1 MNTNVTLRAAEWVLP
16 GHPDKLADAVADAL
30 VQAAQQRQPEALCAI
45 EVAVHRNQVF
55 LTGRLACEDA
65 HTLPLQDLVREVYRS
80 AGYGQDTGPWRP
92 APQEITVGGNLCVE
106 PLVPGEEGIRH
117 ISDDQSIVTGYAVD
131 LPGVGFI
138 PPEQW
143 LAREVAR
150 RLFALVH
157 SPLQLCPDGKVLVV
171 LEESG
176 ALDGLPCG
184 WKLSAVSCSLLAPAG
199 DVELHRAAAQAVR
212 EAAQELARRLP
223 GFEPSDP
230 HELVV
235 NGSGTFSI
243 GGPEGDNGLSGKKLL
258 LDHYGPRVPIG
269 GTALSGKDFWKP
281 DRAGTLLAR
290 RLALA
295 VVCSG
300 VAREATVQF
309 VSFPGDE
316 APRLV
321 RIVTPQGE
329 LLGASR
335 WMQLLDCKFAT
346 ASSWGLSVDLVEQA
360 RWGWFGAAEAA
371 LPWEALCL
379 R

>member
-1 MNTNVTLRAAEWVLP
+1 MNSTMTLRAAEWVLP

-30 VQAAQQRQPEALCAI
+30 VQAAQQRQAEALCAI
-45 EVAVHRNQVF
+45 EAAVHRDQVY
-55 LTGRLACEDA
+55 LTGRLACEKA
-65 HTLPLQDLVREVYRS
+65 HTLPLQELVREVYRS
-80 AGYGQDTGPWRP
+80 AGYGEPDGPWRP
-92 APQEITVGGNLCVE
+92 APHEIVVGGNLCVE
-106 PLVPGEEGIRH
+106 PLVPGEAGIRH
-117 ISDDQSIVTGYAVD
+117 ISDDQSIVSGYAID
-131 LPGVGFI
+131 LPGIGFI
-138 PPEQW
+138 APEQW

-157 SPLQLCPDGKVLVV
+157 SPLRLCPDGKVLVV
-171 LEESG
+171 LEESS
-176 ALDGLPCG
+176 APDGIAHSWTLR
-184 WKLSAVSCSLLAPAG
+184 AVSCSLLAQAG
-199 DVELHRAAAQAVR
+199 DAELQRAASLAVR
-212 EAAQELARRLP
+212 EAATELAHRLP
-223 GFEPSDP
+223 GFEPSTQ

-235 NGSGTFSI
+235 NGSGTFAI

-295 VVCSG
+295 VVRSG
-300 VAREATVQF
+300 TAPEASVQF

-321 RIVTPQGE
+321 RIVTPRGE
-329 LLGASR
+329 LPGASR
-335 WMQLLDCKFAT
+335 WLQLLDCRFGS
-346 ASSWGLSVDLVEQA
+346 ASGWGLAVDLVARA
-360 RWGWFGAAEAA
+360 RWGWFGVTGAD
-371 LPWEALCL
+371 LPWEALGL